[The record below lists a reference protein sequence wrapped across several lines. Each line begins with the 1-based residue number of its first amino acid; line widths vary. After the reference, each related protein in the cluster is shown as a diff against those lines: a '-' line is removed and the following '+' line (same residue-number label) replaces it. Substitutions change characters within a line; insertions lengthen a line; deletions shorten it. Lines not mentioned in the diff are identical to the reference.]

1 MVAHESTMELENL
14 CGSNDV
20 KNVKNITA
28 SNRLKLP
35 VNIKILS
42 WNAHSLK
49 GNFTKLS
56 EILDLACDIILIQET
71 WLDKNQKILSISNSQ
86 GIPYK
91 HKRVD
96 RISKKKKT
104 GGGTL
109 TLFNDQIDL
118 IKEVRINK
126 DSGLYQAIINTPKGS
141 KTLWIGNIYLN
152 KG

>member
-1 MVAHESTMELENL
+1 MVAHESTMELESL

-71 WLDKNQKILSISNSQ
+71 WLDKN
-86 GIPYK
+86 
-91 HKRVD
+91 
-96 RISKKKKT
+96 KKNLEYFKQP
-104 GGGTL
+104 GHSL
-109 TLFNDQIDL
+109 
-118 IKEVRINK
+118 
-126 DSGLYQAIINTPKGS
+126 
-141 KTLWIGNIYLN
+141 
-152 KG
+152 